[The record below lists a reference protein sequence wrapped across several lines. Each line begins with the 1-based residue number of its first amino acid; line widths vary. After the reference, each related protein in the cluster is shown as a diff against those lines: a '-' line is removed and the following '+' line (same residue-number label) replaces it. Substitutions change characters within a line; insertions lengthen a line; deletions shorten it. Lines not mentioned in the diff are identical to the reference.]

1 MAHEACPVVR
11 VVEPHVDREPHVVGR
26 QQHNEGGSDDH
37 RDGLLDDLLYPEV
50 GVLPEVEEHGGEVG
64 GDEGVDAAA
73 GPGQVG
79 VGVGE
84 TGAQTAGQH
93 SRDVDHED
101 LGSEVERRY
110 VMY

>member
-1 MAHEACPVVR
+1 MTHEARSVVR
-11 VVEPHVDREPHVVGR
+11 VVEPHVDRETHVVDR
-26 QQHNEGGSDDH
+26 QQHYEGGSDDH
-37 RDGLLDDLLYPEV
+37 RDGLLDDLLYSKV

-73 GPGQVG
+73 GPRQVG

-84 TGAQTAGQH
+84 AGAQTARQH
-93 SRDVDHED
+93 SGDIDHED
-101 LGSEVERRY
+101 LVSDVERRY